1 MDFEAN
7 LERDAQGRLFIP
19 ATQRPDGSWRQVKYV
34 KEGYVPQDEMDS
46 YRSKGKI
53 FASNMPTTPAGYSG
67 PEIKKSPAMTNK
79 DLRWNNRNPPIRP
92 SDSETG
98 HKTASFMQEDMRS
111 ASTQSK
117 NQKKRQKKKEKSKAN
132 NADSFDIEEITTNIA
147 ATEISEPSAPV
158 DVQKKIKGVQK
169 KLRAINDLQEKVDK
183 GEIVPDKDQ
192 REKLIKKGTLEK
204 ELAALQG

>member
-67 PEIKKSPAMTNK
+67 PEIKKSPAMTN
-79 DLRWNNRNPPIRP
+79 
-92 SDSETG
+92 
-98 HKTASFMQEDMRS
+98 EDIRS